1 MSAPLF
7 SIVTIAFQNMDG
19 LLETVESV
27 ESQTF
32 RDFEHIVIDAGSTDG
47 SAEWLAANFDGL
59 WVSEPDRGRYHGMN
73 KGAQMARGE
82 YVWFMHSGDV
92 FGDAE
97 VLERV
102 TAATE
107 DAGHPDWLYGL
118 ARVVR
123 ADKSLHSV
131 LALVPFSMFNVAILG
146 RSLPHQAAAFKRDFF
161 WRLGGYDEKM
171 PVAADLLFMVRA
183 GDRSPPLV
191 MADFVCNFDY
201 TGISATR
208 SWWAIHWDEYRVRR
222 LSGVRVTRWRA
233 LDNVL
238 AVTYALIQL
247 AGLSLRGKLGRKAP
261 TANVITERAG

>member
-1 MSAPLF
+1 MSTPLF
-7 SIVTIAFQNMDG
+7 SIVTIAYQNKNG

-27 ESQTF
+27 KSQTF

-47 SAEWLAANFDGL
+47 SAEWLAANFDGA
-59 WVSEPDRGRYHGMN
+59 WVSERDRGRYHGMN

-82 YVWFMHSGDV
+82 YLWFMHSGDV
-92 FGDAE
+92 FGDE
-97 VLERV
+97 DVLKRV
-102 TAATE
+102 AAAIA

-118 ARVVR
+118 ARVVG

-161 WRLGGYDEKM
+161 WRLGGYDETM

-183 GDRSPPLV
+183 GDCSPPLV
-191 MADFVCNFDY
+191 LADFVCNFDY

-208 SWWAIHWDEYRVRR
+208 SWRAIHWDEYQIRR
-222 LSGVRVTRWRA
+222 RSGVRVTRSRV

-247 AGLSLRGKLGRKAP
+247 AGLSLRGMLGRKDA
-261 TANVITERAG
+261 TANPSNEIGG